1 MSRNTAKLKTHKE
14 FELNLLD
21 FAYSLLS
28 FHFYLLYLLINYIVK
43 PNGSSDDVISA
54 ALRKDNLNHE
64 AEIQMLI
71 AICEKHGIIIK
82 RDEKTCEISIELSK
96 EAPRSFAE

>member
-28 FHFYLLYLLINYIVK
+28 FHFYLLYLLINI
-43 PNGSSDDVISA
+43 
-54 ALRKDNLNHE
+54 
-64 AEIQMLI
+64 LI
-71 AICEKHGIIIK
+71 WYG
-82 RDEKTCEISIELSK
+82 SK
-96 EAPRSFAE
+96 EFESHKSMLAERNQTNKWLAEQVGKSACTFDK